1 MSELKALNL
10 NAIMKGLAGAA
21 SPVSTLWQEPDMMA
35 FLAKGR
41 SYRSEFHVDP
51 SDEVMVMIK
60 GDADV
65 HYIAP
70 DGEHRIAR
78 VREGEVFRCPAGTPH
93 SPRFA
98 PEAFMLVLERKRR
111 PGEEDRFQWYCDKCK
126 EKLFEVVKHVGD
138 YREDPVSR
146 AYEAFHSSEANRKC
160 RKCGHV
166 APPGPAAGGR
176 GA

>member
-10 NAIMKGLAGAA
+10 EEIMQGLERAPG
-21 SPVSTLWQEPDMMA
+21 PVSTLWQEPDMMA

-60 GDADV
+60 GDASV
-65 HYIAP
+65 HYITP
-70 DGEHRIAR
+70 EGEHRIAV

-93 SPRFA
+93 SPRFPPDA
-98 PEAFMLVLERKRR
+98 YMLVLERKRR
-111 PGEEDRFQWYCDKCK
+111 PGEEDRFQWFCEQCK
-126 EKLFEVVKHVGD
+126 AKLFEVVKHVGD

-146 AYEAFHSSEANRKC
+146 AYDAFYSSAANRTC
-160 RKCGHV
+160 GKCGHV
-166 APPGPAAGGR
+166 APPRAA
-176 GA
+176 